1 MDLLFEALREAWRL
15 LLTGDADVYDVTLRT
30 ALITGTSTAVS
41 AAVGVPAGLAI
52 ALARFPGQRWLIA
65 LSNAGMGM
73 PPVVAGLIVSML
85 LWRSGPFGAFGL
97 IYTPAA
103 MVIAQVVIATPLIIA
118 VSAAAVMALPPTL
131 HLQIRAM
138 GAGTGQYLW
147 LVAREARLPLL
158 VAVMAGFGSVISE
171 VGASM
176 MVGGNL
182 AGDTRVLTTAAVL
195 EVSRGRFGTAL
206 ALGIILLV
214 LVLAIAVLLTV
225 AQQRQQRR

>member
-15 LLTGDADVYDVTLRT
+15 LLTGDGDVYEITLRT
-30 ALITGTSTAVS
+30 ALITGVSTTLS
-41 AAVGVPAGLAI
+41 TAVGVPTGLAI
-52 ALARFPGQRWLIA
+52 ALARFPGQRWLVA
-65 LSNAGMGM
+65 MSNAGMGM

-85 LWRSGPFGAFGL
+85 LWRSGPFGSLGL

-103 MVIAQVVIATPLIIA
+103 MVIAQFVIATPLIVA
-118 VSAAAVMALPPTL
+118 VSAGAVMALPPTL

-138 GAGTGQYLW
+138 GAGTVQYLW

-158 VAVMAGFGSVISE
+158 VAVMAGFGSVVSE

-214 LVLAIAVLLTV
+214 FVLAIAIVLTI
-225 AQQRQQRR
+225 AQQRQLRR

>member
-1 MDLLFEALREAWRL
+1 MDLLLEALREAWRL
-15 LLTGDADVYDVTLRT
+15 LLTGDGDVYEITLRT
-30 ALITGTSTAVS
+30 ALITGVSTVLS
-41 AAVGVPAGLAI
+41 TAVGVPTVLAI
-52 ALARFPGQRWLIA
+52 ALARFPGQRWLVA
-65 LSNAGMGM
+65 MSNAGMGM

-85 LWRSGPFGAFGL
+85 LWRSGPFGGLGL
-97 IYTPAA
+97 IYTPSA
-103 MVIAQVVIATPLIIA
+103 MVIAQFVIATPLIVA
-118 VSAAAVMALPPTL
+118 VSAGAVMALPPTL

-138 GAGTGQYLW
+138 GAGTVQYLW

-158 VAVMAGFGSVISE
+158 VAVMAGFGSVVSE

-214 LVLAIAVLLTV
+214 LVLAIAIVLTI
-225 AQQRQQRR
+225 AQQRQLRR